1 MNILAWLLFGL
12 IAGSIANFL
21 DPRPSRGGILGSI
34 VLGIVGALLGGW
46 IGSTFFGIGVS
57 GFNLSSFLVSVL
69 GALLV
74 LWAGRMLM
82 RAT

>member
-1 MNILAWLLFGL
+1 MNVLAWLLFGL

-21 DPRPSRGGILGSI
+21 DPNPSRGGILGSV

-46 IGSTFFGIGVS
+46 IGSTFLGVGIS

-69 GALLV
+69 GALAV
-74 LWAGRMLM
+74 LWIGRMFTK
-82 RAT
+82 A